1 MNASCAAAFES
12 SSSVLLFPRGPASVH
27 FYGRAVLV
35 PSRGL
40 VTLFGA
46 QQREQNECIYL
57 HGAGDTVYDVGLL
70 TDGGA
75 ECVVGGVMASG
86 GTLARLTT
94 AGWDGGGGAVA
105 EPPPALAFGD
115 AGTGPPPVLA
125 FEPSALVEGALA
137 AAAAGKYFPEVPIG
151 GLEDAL
157 LCVFGTVRAAN
168 LCWRPRFQRA
178 EGAGGGAAPPP
189 ADSVVALL
197 ERF

>member
-1 MNASCAAAFES
+1 MSANCAAAFES

-105 EPPPALAFGD
+105 EPPP
-115 AGTGPPPVLA
+115 VLA